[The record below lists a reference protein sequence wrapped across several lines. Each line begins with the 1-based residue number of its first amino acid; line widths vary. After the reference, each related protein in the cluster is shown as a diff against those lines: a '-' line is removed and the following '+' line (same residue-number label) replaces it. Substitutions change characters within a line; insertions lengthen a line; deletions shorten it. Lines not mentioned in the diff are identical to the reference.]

1 MPCYSPGMGVRGFPL
16 IFHSLIPL
24 VAGSVNV
31 VTGQKVSAKPD
42 SRKKI
47 RLVRFAQ
54 LKITRPD
61 VMVVS
66 GPFSAGVRRRLKV
79 QNNKFKLQLALSL
92 LRNRLVCGK
101 FHFKRTR
108 TLINRPLPTSKNPA
122 FKTESQKC
130 KIFHV
135 KTSFDNMT
143 VAQHLHSFRKGG
155 FGDSILN
162 FAISPKVAEKK
173 ITLLFLLEFKK
184 SPLVK
189 STFFS

>member
-24 VAGSVNV
+24 VAGSVIV

-66 GPFSAGVRRRLKV
+66 GPFSTGVRRRLKV

-143 VAQHLHSFRKGG
+143 VAQHLHLVQKRRLRRLDIKFCNLAKGSRKKNYPIISFG
-155 FGDSILN
+155 
-162 FAISPKVAEKK
+162 V
-173 ITLLFLLEFKK
+173 
-184 SPLVK
+184 
-189 STFFS
+189 